1 MLALVQTL
9 YTAEVT
15 AKNGRNG
22 HVRSADGS
30 VDLDLS
36 APAAL
41 GGTGKPGANPE
52 QLFAAGYSACFI
64 GAMQYQAMQQKL
76 KPGDITI
83 DAKVSIGPAEGDNGF
98 TLAVALDVHVAG
110 LDSGCGRKARRR
122 RPPHLPLLQRH
133 PRQHPGK
140 THRARRRLART
151 ARPAPWQPVEPHP
164 LCPSSRGNRPVEGHV
179 PPFMPAIRIDVSGA
193 EFPGRISKQRRLKR
207 LFR

>member
-15 AKNGRNG
+15 ATNGRNG
-22 HVRSADGS
+22 HVRSSDGS

-36 APAAL
+36 APPVL
-41 GGTGKPGANPE
+41 GGSGKPGANPE

-76 KPGDITI
+76 QPGDITI

-110 LDSGCGRKARRR
+110 LDQIAAEKLVGDA
-122 RPPHLPLLQRH
+122 
-133 PRQHPGK
+133 
-140 THRARRRLART
+140 HRT
-151 ARPAPWQPVEPHP
+151 
-164 LCPSSRGNRPVEGHV
+164 CPYSNATRGNVLVKLTAH
-179 PPFMPAIRIDVSGA
+179 GA
-193 EFPGRISKQRRLKR
+193 A
-207 LFR
+207 